1 MTFFFFFLNNV
12 SVFLNQDFYFFFGF
26 IYLFLAQT
34 LIVTVGVGWATLP
47 SVNGLLIAVASL
59 VAEHRL

>member
-1 MTFFFFFLNNV
+1 MVCDFFFFLNNV
-12 SVFLNQDFYFFFGF
+12 SVFMNQDFFWGGF

-34 LIVTVGVGWATLP
+34 LVVTVGGGWATLP
-47 SVNGLLIAVASL
+47 SVSGLLIAVASL